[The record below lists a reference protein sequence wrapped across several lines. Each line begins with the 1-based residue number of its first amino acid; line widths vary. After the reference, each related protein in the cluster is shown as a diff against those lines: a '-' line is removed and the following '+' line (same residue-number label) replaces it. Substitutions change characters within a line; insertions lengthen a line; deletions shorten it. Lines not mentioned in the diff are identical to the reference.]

1 MYNDKSSKKNME
13 GIYNMEKYDFGLI
26 ISKLE
31 KLEDFF
37 PCFKTMIK
45 KN

>member
-1 MYNDKSSKKNME
+1 ME
-13 GIYNMEKYDFGLI
+13 EDELGLI

-31 KLEDFF
+31 KIEDFF
-37 PCFKTMIK
+37 PCFKSMIE

>member
-1 MYNDKSSKKNME
+1 ME
-13 GIYNMEKYDFGLI
+13 GIYNMEQNDLGLI

-31 KLEDFF
+31 KLEEFF
-37 PCFKTMIK
+37 PCFKSMIK

>member
-1 MYNDKSSKKNME
+1 ME
-13 GIYNMEKYDFGLI
+13 GLNNMEKNDLGLI

-31 KLEDFF
+31 NLEEFF

>member
-1 MYNDKSSKKNME
+1 MLME
-13 GIYNMEKYDFGLI
+13 GIHHMEKNDLGLI

-31 KLEDFF
+31 KLEEFF
-37 PCFKTMIK
+37 PCFKSMIK

>member
-1 MYNDKSSKKNME
+1 
-13 GIYNMEKYDFGLI
+13 MEKDDLGLI

-31 KLEDFF
+31 KLEEFF
-37 PCFKTMIK
+37 PCFKSMIK